1 MWARTALGAETMVI
15 KKASYPPK
23 DDSEATKKK
32 TKRAPRK
39 TVRTAKIEKTNTISN
54 EEVQC
59 LVTSSDVQRS
69 DSKGKNTMSTELKNG
84 IKAVGEAFVA
94 PGSSLI
100 IDGDVKNGVLHLAGG
115 LAAKTLV
122 GPIGWGLIAAD
133 SFSLSV
139 SGKHLHQHFYTPKKA
154 EEGADE
160 AASQAA

>member
-1 MWARTALGAETMVI
+1 MVI

-23 DDSEATKKK
+23 DDSVASKKK

-39 TVRTAKIEKTNTISN
+39 TVRTAKIAKTNTISN
-54 EEVQC
+54 EEAQC
-59 LVTSSDVQRS
+59 LITSSDIEKS

-100 IDGDVKNGVLHLAGG
+100 IDGDVKNGALHLVGG
-115 LAAKTLV
+115 LAAKSLV

-139 SGKHLHQHFYTPKKA
+139 SGKHLHQHFYTPKKKE

-160 AASQAA
+160 AAPQAA